1 MPYSKYRGQRNTCSR
16 IEGQISLGS
25 LSILN
30 SIFQNFVMRLRIVD
44 SIQRALKL
52 FCDNDSAVKFSN
64 NNKSSRKFKFVSLK
78 FLIVKERV
86 QGKELSITR
95 ICTNSII

>member
-1 MPYSKYRGQRNTCSR
+1 
-16 IEGQISLGS
+16 
-25 LSILN
+25 
-30 SIFQNFVMRLRIVD
+30 MRLRIVD

-64 NNKSSRKFKFVSLK
+64 NNKSSRKFKFVALK

-95 ICTNSII
+95 IGTNSMIEDPVSKALPPKRFLELLARMGVVSAMEDV